1 MLVEDFENSSVT
13 SMRYTKN
20 CKSMSTIDTNDNR
33 NDYNNEKKIGICDLI
48 RIFVRSLSIQ
58 SSWNFTRMQNIA
70 FAFSLIP
77 FIKKLAANREQ
88 TAAFLERHL
97 ELFST
102 HPYMSGPIIG
112 SVVNLEEK
120 SVEKN
125 VCKEAVH
132 LKKALMGPY
141 AAMGDPLFWGAL
153 KPASAI
159 VGVMIA
165 IEGFLLAPIIFL
177 LLYNPLHLWV
187 RVGGFVEGYRDGK
200 GAVNLLRSLNP
211 PEMVRKIRWVSV
223 VLLGIL
229 AGAILAIPSVPG
241 VFRSGIGEK
250 FLLLIMILICYLFV
264 KRGISPLVI
273 LYGVSILFC
282 IMAV

>member
-1 MLVEDFENSSVT
+1 MTDCT
-13 SMRYTKN
+13 
-20 CKSMSTIDTNDNR
+20 
-33 NDYNNEKKIGICDLI
+33 DYNDVKRVGVYGLIKI
-48 RIFVRSLSIQ
+48 FARSLSIQ
-58 SSWNFTRMQNIA
+58 SSWNFSRMQNIA

-77 FIKKLAANREQ
+77 FIKKSMRTREQ

-112 SVVNLEEK
+112 SVVKLEEE
-120 SVEKN
+120 SVERN
-125 VCKEAVH
+125 DCREAVH
-132 LKKALMGPY
+132 LKKSLMAPY

-159 VGVMIA
+159 VGVMMA
-165 IEGFLLAPIIFL
+165 IEGVLVAPLIFL

-187 RVGGFVEGYRDGK
+187 RLGGFVEGYRNGT
-200 GAVNLLRSLNP
+200 GAVNFLKSLNP
-211 PEMVRKIRWVSV
+211 PALSRKIRWISV

-229 AGAILAIPSVPG
+229 AGAILVIPPVP
-241 VFRSGIGEK
+241 VVLYAGILGK
-250 FLLLIMILICYLFV
+250 FLLFIIILLFYWII

-273 LYGVSILFC
+273 LYSISILFL